1 MSMICVATSYKR
13 SFHSLTLTAYRTTSQ
28 YIKYLS
34 KIVVAVTYLY
44 TYETRKKKTI
54 RLIFIHLYKI
64 NNTKKY
70 TKTFT
75 NTQTYRGIKP
85 NLVNFFLSC
94 RGFVYDV

>member
-44 TYETRKKKTI
+44 TYETQKK
-54 RLIFIHLYKI
+54 
-64 NNTKKY
+64 NNTS
-70 TKTFT
+70 
-75 NTQTYRGIKP
+75 
-85 NLVNFFLSC
+85 NLHSFIQNK
-94 RGFVYDV
+94 